1 MRRRLRRLAALVMKE
16 MIQLLRDR
24 GTLLLVLIL
33 PFVQLFLLA
42 YAVDLT
48 VDHIPTAVADM
59 SRDRESRGLVD
70 AFTVSGFFDVVEYVG
85 GESEVIEA
93 IDEGR
98 VRAGIVIGPN
108 FTGQVE
114 RGSAQVLILLD
125 GSDSFTVQS
134 GYSAALA
141 ITQARGMEMTVQ
153 QATRMGAGVQQP
165 TASRPATA
173 PVRPGAE
180 AFMSALPVD
189 SITRVLYNPTMD
201 DMIFLLPG
209 IAAVL
214 LQTMALNLTALTV
227 VRDRELG
234 TIEQLLITPARPL
247 ELMVGKLIP
256 NLLVTFLALMVVTF
270 VGSVWFGVPFQG
282 NFWLF
287 AWLSL
292 LFTVSALGLGLLIST
307 IAQSQKQAQM
317 ITTLLLLLSLLLTGF
332 IYPRTPMPAPVKAI
346 GNLIPLT
353 YFIRISRGVYTK
365 GVGLDFIWSDVV
377 ALVIY
382 AVVVMVCA
390 SLTFR
395 KRLD

>member
-1 MRRRLRRLAALVMKE
+1 MPRRLRRLMALTMKE

-24 GTLLLVLIL
+24 ATITLVLFL

-48 VDHIPTAVADM
+48 VDHIPTAVADL
-59 SRDRESRGLVD
+59 SHDRESRALVD
-70 AFTVSGFFDVVEYVG
+70 AFTISGFFDVEEYVG
-85 GESEVIEA
+85 SEREVIEA
-93 IDEGR
+93 IDQGR
-98 VRAGIVIGPN
+98 VRAGLVIGPG
-108 FTGQVE
+108 FAGQVE
-114 RGSAQVLILLD
+114 RGAAQVLILLD

-141 ITQARGMEMTVQ
+141 ITQARGMDLTMQ
-153 QATRMGAGVQQP
+153 QASRTGGGVHQS
-165 TASRPATA
+165 TAPRPAA
-173 PVRPGAE
+173 QGVRPSGG
-180 AFMSALPVD
+180 SLLGSLPVN

-214 LQTMALNLTALTV
+214 LQTMALNLTALAV

-247 ELMVGKLIP
+247 EMMIGKMIP
-256 NLLVTFLALMVVTF
+256 NLLVTFLGLMAVTF
-270 VGSVWFGVPFQG
+270 AGSVWFKVPFQG
-282 NFWLF
+282 NFWSY

-317 ITTLLLLLSLLLTGF
+317 ITTLILLLSLLLTGF
-332 IYPRTPMPAPVKAI
+332 IYPRTPMPAAVKVI
-346 GNLIPLT
+346 GNFIPLT
-353 YFIRISRGVYTK
+353 YFIRISRSVYTK

-377 ALVIY
+377 ALAVY